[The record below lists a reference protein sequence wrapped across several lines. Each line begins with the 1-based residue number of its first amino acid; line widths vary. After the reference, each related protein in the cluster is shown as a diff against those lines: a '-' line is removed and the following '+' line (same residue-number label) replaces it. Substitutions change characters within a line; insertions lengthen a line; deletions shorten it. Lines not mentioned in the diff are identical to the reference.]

1 MARKRL
7 RRADPEKGSS
17 TTASP
22 KRASRASRPERRH
35 WFVRLRAVTTAAV
48 FAGLVGSIVLSLAIV
63 YYTISFP
70 DPIALRQR
78 DSAPIV
84 RVLAA
89 DGSVL
94 AERGEAY
101 DFIPFDLLPRQVIN
115 AVLAIEDRRFFEHH
129 GIDPVGL
136 ARAVF
141 ANLRAG
147 RYAQGGSTLTQQ
159 LAKNLFLTSE
169 RSLRRK
175 IEELMLALWLEVRLS
190 KQDILEL
197 YLNRVYFG
205 SGAYGIEAAAQR
217 YFGKSARSLAVGEA
231 AVIAGLLKAPSK
243 YSPASSPA
251 LARSRGRLVLKRMLA
266 AGLLAPVDEL
276 KAARQQVAFVAPRP
290 GRGPTGYE
298 YAVEYVLE
306 HLPQLIGATPKEI
319 IVETTIDAG
328 LQHHAQAVVERVL
341 AGQGRSA
348 GASQAAVLVLDTEG
362 RIRALVG
369 GRSFADSQFDRA
381 TTARRQPGSAFNPLV
396 YLAAVEQGRSS
407 DSMVQD
413 APIHVGGWS
422 PRNDTGL
429 YRGAMTLRQA
439 LAQSVNTVAV
449 RLQQEVGTP
458 RVIALARRLG
468 LKSELRDS
476 PTLALGTS
484 EVSLLELTSAYDT
497 LASGGLGVHPHA
509 VRRVRTGSGTV
520 LYARAPARQR
530 LLIAPDHV
538 GAMSDMLNAALVSGT
553 GRLALLPRHPAAG
566 KTGTTQEFRDA
577 WFVGYTAHLAGGVWV
592 GNDDARPMRRVMGG
606 GLPAHI
612 WREVMLAA
620 HEGLQPRALP
630 GMKTAPGVHVSSTDP
645 PAPARAGTP
654 R

>member
-1 MARKRL
+1 M
-7 RRADPEKGSS
+7 
-17 TTASP
+17 T
-22 KRASRASRPERRH
+22 
-35 WFVRLRAVTTAAV
+35 VAAV
-48 FAGLVGSIVLSLAIV
+48 LAGLIGSIALSLALI
-63 YYTISFP
+63 YYTVRFP

-89 DGSVL
+89 DGSAL

-101 DFIPFDLLPRQVIN
+101 DFIPFDLLPRHVID

-129 GIDPVGL
+129 GLDPVGL
-136 ARAVF
+136 LRAMF

-175 IEELMLALWLEVRLS
+175 IEELMLAVWLEVRLT

-217 YFGKSARSLAVGEA
+217 YFAKSARNLALGEA

-243 YSPASSPA
+243 YSPASSPT

-266 AGLLAPVDEL
+266 TGRITPVDQM
-276 KAARQQVAFVAPRP
+276 KAERRAVAFAPPRP

-306 HLPQLIGATPKEI
+306 HLPPLIGATPKEI

-328 LQHHAQAVVERVL
+328 LQRQAQAIVERAL
-341 AGQGRSA
+341 TTEGRGA
-348 GASQAAVLVLDTEG
+348 GASQAAVLVLDTDG
-362 RIRALVG
+362 SIRALVG
-369 GRSFADSQFDRA
+369 GRSFAESQFDRA
-381 TTARRQPGSAFNPLV
+381 TTARRQPGSAFKPII
-396 YLAAVEQGRSS
+396 YLTALEQGRSP
-407 DSMVQD
+407 DSLAQD
-413 APIHVGGWS
+413 TPITVAGWS
-422 PRNDTGL
+422 PRNNSGL
-429 YRGAMTLRQA
+429 YQGSMTLRTA

-449 RLQQEVGTP
+449 RLQQDVGTS

-468 LKSELRDS
+468 LKSDLRDS

-484 EVSLLELTSAYDT
+484 EVSLLELTSVYGT
-497 LASGGLGVHPHA
+497 LASGGLGISPHA
-509 VRRVRTGSGTV
+509 VRRVRTGSGTM
-520 LYARAPARQR
+520 LYARGAMRQR
-530 LLIAPDHV
+530 LLVAPDHV

-553 GRLALLPRHPAAG
+553 GRRALLPRHPAAG

-592 GNDDARPMRRVMGG
+592 GNDDARPMHRVAGG
-606 GLPAHI
+606 GLPARI
-612 WREVMLAA
+612 WREVMMAA
-620 HEGLQPRALP
+620 HEGLQPHVLP
-630 GMKTAPGVHVSSTDP
+630 GMKTAPGAQVSGIAP
-645 PAPARAGTP
+645 PILATGQR
-654 R
+654 

>member
-1 MARKRL
+1 M
-7 RRADPEKGSS
+7 
-17 TTASP
+17 T
-22 KRASRASRPERRH
+22 
-35 WFVRLRAVTTAAV
+35 VAAV
-48 FAGLVGSIVLSLAIV
+48 LVGLVGSIGLSLAFI
-63 YYTISFP
+63 YYTVRFP

-101 DFIPFDLLPRQVIN
+101 DFIPFDLLPRHAID

-129 GIDPVGL
+129 GIDPIGL
-136 ARAVF
+136 LRAVF

-147 RYAQGGSTLTQQ
+147 RYSQGGSTLTQQ

-217 YFGKSARSLAVGEA
+217 YFGKSARNLELGEA

-243 YSPASSPA
+243 YSPASSPT
-251 LARSRGRLVLKRMLA
+251 LARSRAGVVLKRMLA
-266 AGLLAPVDEL
+266 TGLITPVAEL
-276 KAARQQVAFVAPRP
+276 KAKRRPVAFASPRA

-306 HLPQLIGATPKEI
+306 HLPPLIGRTPKEI
-319 IVETTIDAG
+319 IVETTIDAA
-328 LQHHAQAVVERVL
+328 LQRQAQSIVEHAL
-341 AGQGRSA
+341 AREGRGA
-348 GASQAAVLVLDTEG
+348 AASQAAVLVLDTEG
-362 RIRALVG
+362 RIRTLVG
-369 GRSFADSQFDRA
+369 GRSFAESQFDRA
-381 TTARRQPGSAFNPLV
+381 TTARRQPGSAFKPLV
-396 YLAAVEQGRSS
+396 YLAALERGWSP
-407 DSMVQD
+407 DSLVAD
-413 APIHVGGWS
+413 APVTVDGWS

-429 YRGAMTLRQA
+429 YQGNVTLRYA
-439 LAQSVNTVAV
+439 LAHSINTVAV
-449 RLQQEVGTP
+449 RLQQTVGTLP
-458 RVIALARRLG
+458 VIALAHRLG
-468 LKSELRDS
+468 LKSELRSS

-484 EVSLLELTSAYDT
+484 EVSLLDLTSAYDT
-497 LASGGLGVHPHA
+497 LASGGLEISPFA
-509 VRRVRTGSGTV
+509 VRKVRTGTGAV
-520 LYARAPARQR
+520 LYERPVARRR
-530 LLIAPDHV
+530 LQVAPDHV

-553 GRLALLPRHPAAG
+553 GRGALLPRHPAAG

-577 WFVGYTAHLAGGVWV
+577 WFVGYTAHLASGVWV

-606 GLPAHI
+606 GLPARI

-620 HEGLQPRALP
+620 HEGLDPRALP
-630 GMKTAPGVHVSSTDP
+630 GMKSVSGTQVSE
-645 PAPARAGTP
+645 AGT

>member
-1 MARKRL
+1 MVRKRPK
-7 RRADPEKGSS
+7 RTHPKKGSS
-17 TTASP
+17 TTAP
-22 KRASRASRPERRH
+22 GGRASRTGRPERRR
-35 WFVRLRAVTTAAV
+35 WFGRLRVVTVGAVV
-48 FAGLVGSIVLSLAIV
+48 AGLASSIVLSLAFI
-63 YYTISFP
+63 YYTVKFP

-78 DSAPIV
+78 DSPPIV

-94 AERGEAY
+94 TERGEAY
-101 DFIPFDLLPRQVIN
+101 DFVPFDLLPRHVIN
-115 AVLAIEDRRFFEHH
+115 AVLAIEDRRFFEHQ
-129 GIDPVGL
+129 GVDPIGL
-136 ARAVF
+136 LRAMF

-175 IEELMLALWLEVRLS
+175 IEELMLALWLEIRLS

-205 SGAYGIEAAAQR
+205 SGTYGIEAAAQR
-217 YFGKSARSLAVGEA
+217 YFGKSARNLDLGEA

-243 YSPASSPA
+243 YSPASSPI
-251 LARSRGRLVLKRMLA
+251 LARSRARLVLKSMLA
-266 AGLLAPVDEL
+266 TGLITPVDEM
-276 KAARQQVAFVAPRP
+276 KVTRRPVAFAPPRP
-290 GRGPTGYE
+290 SREPTGYE

-306 HLPQLIGATPKEI
+306 HLPPLIGSTPREI
-319 IVETTIDAG
+319 IVETTLDAG
-328 LQHHAQAVVERVL
+328 LQRQAQAVVERVL
-341 AGQGRSA
+341 AAEGRSA
-348 GASQAAVLVLDTEG
+348 GASQAAVLILDTEG

-369 GRSFADSQFDRA
+369 GRSFAESQFDRA
-381 TTARRQPGSAFNPLV
+381 TTARRQPGSAFKPLV
-396 YLAAVEQGRSS
+396 YLTALERGWSP
-407 DSMVQD
+407 DSLVQD
-413 APIHVGGWS
+413 APVTVGGWS

-429 YRGAMTLRQA
+429 HQGAVTLGYS
-439 LAQSVNTVAV
+439 LAHSINTVAV
-449 RLQQEVGTP
+449 RLQQDVGTSP
-458 RVIALARRLG
+458 VIALARRLG

-484 EVSLLELTSAYDT
+484 EVSLLELTSTYGT
-497 LASGGLGVHPHA
+497 LASGGLGISPHA
-509 VRRVRTGSGTV
+509 VRRVRTGLGAV

-553 GRLALLPRHPAAG
+553 GRRALLPRHPAAG

-592 GNDDARPMRRVMGG
+592 GNDDARPMHRVMGG
-606 GLPAHI
+606 GLPARI
-612 WREVMLAA
+612 WREVMLVA
-620 HEGLQPRALP
+620 HEGLQPRGLP
-630 GMKTAPGVHVSSTDP
+630 GMKTAPETQVSGTG
-645 PAPARAGTP
+645 APVLARAA
-654 R
+654 RSR